1 MTRAMRGGLLLA
13 AAVLRACGF
22 AAAPRRRRLGEALDL
37 QGLRRLADDGALG
50 SNVIYKLD
58 GRSSFIAEAAAQ
70 CATAQKQRRNLRFGF
85 AAPETVDN
93 CTAAASDALAATV
106 ADAICKRPAQ
116 HVFMIGGAFEERQ
129 RAAGLE
135 LWYKQ
140 NAART

>member
-1 MTRAMRGGLLLA
+1 MKLDLLLLT
-13 AAVLRACGF
+13 AVLGAS
-22 AAAPRRRRLGEALDL
+22 ATPRRRRLGEALDL

-50 SNVIYKLD
+50 SNIIYKLD

-85 AAPETVDN
+85 AERGEEN

-140 NAART
+140 NAARK